1 MLIATIKD
9 EFGSKEPQSQAKPKH
24 SSKFEE
30 VIREAGVFG
39 SEVHCQLHEGHL
51 IIRGYVASY
60 CQKQLAQE
68 AVRVL
73 PGVIE
78 ISNRL
83 QVGCAHGLTPSC
95 PPT

>member
-9 EFGSKEPQSQAKPKH
+9 EFGFEKQRGEEKS

-39 SEVHCQLHEGHL
+39 KELHCRLHEGRL
-51 IIRGYVASY
+51 IIHGQVASY
-60 CQKQLAQE
+60 CQKQTAQE

-78 ISNRL
+78 ITNQL
-83 QVGCAHGLTPSC
+83 QVAYSVQQTPVC
-95 PPT
+95 NVT

>member
-1 MLIATIKD
+1 MLIARIRD
-9 EFGSKEPQSQAKPKH
+9 EYGFEKPRDEVKP

-39 SEVHCQLHEGHL
+39 NEIRCRLHEGHL
-51 IIRGYVASY
+51 SIHGQVASF

-68 AVRVL
+68 AVRIL

-78 ISNRL
+78 ITNHL
-83 QVGCAHGLTPSC
+83 QVSHSMQRSPI
-95 PPT
+95 